1 MRIAIAGGRG
11 LGYLLAAG
19 LSSAE
24 SAHNLI
30 VLSRAPRREFNAL
43 GIQVHVVDYIN
54 MEMLRFALS
63 GIDLV
68 ISTIS
73 GQAQLNLINA
83 AGHGRVSYF
92 VPSEFEGSL
101 TKRPAAGSDPLDR
114 GGAAALTLLR
124 QWADTGRRMKWT
136 AFSCGIFME
145 RFHPYG
151 LAPSL
156 GIGAAEG
163 VGTAGS
169 YIADINSGV
178 ADYTS
183 VDASGNPVKICLT
196 SVLDLVRFVVAAVE
210 LDPSTWPAE
219 FTMRGDRKK
228 LTEVVDAMSAARN
241 FPFQSHILSYQELVT
256 HIAYNTEVGNYNRVA
271 YLQRSLETANGRY
284 DFSRASLNDAVDRSR
299 RIRVHPVNFSQW
311 LTTACT

>member
-1 MRIAIAGGRG
+1 
-11 LGYLLAAG
+11 
-19 LSSAE
+19 
-24 SAHNLI
+24 
-30 VLSRAPRREFNAL
+30 
-43 GIQVHVVDYIN
+43 
-54 MEMLRFALS
+54 MEILRFALS

-83 AGHGRVSYF
+83 AGHGRVRYF

-101 TKRPAAGSDPLDR
+101 TKRPTGSPDPLDR

-151 LAPSL
+151 LAASL
-156 GIGAAEG
+156 GIGSGEG
-163 VGTAGS
+163 VGTVGS
-169 YIADINSGV
+169 YVANINSGV

-183 VDASGNPVKICLT
+183 MDANGGSVKICLT
-196 SVLDLVRFVVAAVE
+196 SVLDVVRFVIAAVE

-219 FTMRGDRKK
+219 FTMRGDRKR
-228 LTEVVDAMSAARN
+228 LTEVIDAMSAARH
-241 FPFQSHILSYQELVT
+241 FAFQSHILSYQELAT
-256 HIAYNTEVGNYNRVA
+256 HIAYNTEVGDYSRLA
-271 YLQRSLETANGRY
+271 YLQRNLETANGRY

-299 RIRVHPVNFSQW
+299 RIRVHPVNFAQW
-311 LTTACT
+311 LATVCT

>member
-1 MRIAIAGGRG
+1 
-11 LGYLLAAG
+11 
-19 LSSAE
+19 
-24 SAHNLI
+24 
-30 VLSRAPRREFNAL
+30 
-43 GIQVHVVDYIN
+43 

-101 TKRPAAGSDPLDR
+101 TKRPAGRSDPLDR

-124 QWADTGRRMKWT
+124 QWADTGSRMKWT

-151 LAPSL
+151 LAASL
-156 GIGAAEG
+156 GIGVGEG

-169 YIADINSGV
+169 YVADINNGIAEYASRD
-178 ADYTS
+178 ADGHS
-183 VDASGNPVKICLT
+183 VKICLT
-196 SVLDLVRFVVAAVE
+196 SVLDVVRFVIAAVD

-219 FTMRGDRKK
+219 FTMRGDRMK
-228 LTEVVDAMSAARN
+228 LTEVVDAISAARN
-241 FPFQSHILSYQELVT
+241 VAFQSNNLNYQELASQ
-256 HIAYNTEVGNYNRVA
+256 IAYNTEIGNYSRAA
-271 YLQRSLETANGRY
+271 YLQRNLETANGRY
-284 DFSRASLNDAVDRSR
+284 DFSRASLNEAVDRSR
-299 RIRVHPVNFSQW
+299 RIRVHPVNFAQW
-311 LTTACT
+311 LATVCT

>member
-19 LSSAE
+19 LSRAA

-30 VLSRAPRREFNAL
+30 VLSRTHRREIEAL
-43 GIQVHVVDYIN
+43 RIQVHVVDYIN

-101 TKRPAAGSDPLDR
+101 TKRPPGRSDPLDR

-124 QWADTGRRMKWT
+124 QWADTGSRMKWT

-151 LAPSL
+151 LAASL
-156 GIGAAEG
+156 GIGVGEG

-169 YIADINSGV
+169 YVADINNGIAEYASRD
-178 ADYTS
+178 ADGHS
-183 VDASGNPVKICLT
+183 VKICLT
-196 SVLDLVRFVVAAVE
+196 SVLDVVRFVIAALD

-219 FTMRGDRKK
+219 FTMRGDRMK
-228 LTEVVDAMSAARN
+228 LTEVVDAISAARN
-241 FPFQSHILSYQELVT
+241 VAFQSNNLNYQELASQ
-256 HIAYNTEVGNYNRVA
+256 IAYNTEIGNYSRAA
-271 YLQRSLETANGRY
+271 YLQRNLETANGRY
-284 DFSRASLNDAVDRSR
+284 DFSRASLNEAVDRSR
-299 RIRVHPVNFSQW
+299 RIRVHPVNFAQW
-311 LTTACT
+311 LATVCT